1 MRYGLRR
8 VVAAESDSVASVI
21 HKVIVKEQLEFAV
34 PEMYRLVRCGNQS
47 VTRDGSEPVRATLPR
62 SGVVDVLTRTVEDY
76 AIVEGD
82 ILAMQVSGSHLPS
95 PNTWVFELTNV
106 GSTYAGC
113 IRFQNGRA
121 QRNSNPPLALK

>member
-1 MRYGLRR
+1 M
-8 VVAAESDSVASVI
+8 ASVI
-21 HKVIVKEQLEFAV
+21 QQVIAKEQLEYAV

-82 ILAMQVSGSHLPS
+82 IMAMQVSGTPS
-95 PNTWVFELTNV
+95 D
-106 GSTYAGC
+106 STAFGV
-113 IRFQNGRA
+113 
-121 QRNSNPPLALK
+121 

>member
-76 AIVEGD
+76 GIVEGD
-82 ILAMQVSGSHLPS
+82 ILAMQVSGSHLLS
-95 PNTWVFELTNV
+95 PNT
-106 GSTYAGC
+106 
-113 IRFQNGRA
+113 
-121 QRNSNPPLALK
+121 